1 MRRYAP
7 LACIVR
13 GHVEAAVANFLWQ
26 PDAQDTRR
34 REGEHTLQWS
44 IEPMVLQDR
53 FSGSGTTRVVAKAGG
68 CERIIAGDLTIR
80 VPILG
85 RKMEQR
91 LISDVASGY
100 DRAAV
105 IIREMLRER

>member
-1 MRRYAP
+1 
-7 LACIVR
+7 
-13 GHVEAAVANFLWQ
+13 
-26 PDAQDTRR
+26 
-34 REGEHTLQWS
+34 
-44 IEPMVLQDR
+44 MVLQDR

-100 DRAAV
+100 ERAAV